1 MATRSLEYS
10 VDQEIANF
18 FERTTATRSACDTFA
33 REHLGGNVIPVAVQ
47 GVCSYTVYAG
57 PNAEFVAQ
65 FRLKSFRLN
74 LETVNLARTI
84 YGDFA
89 PRVTFRGEI
98 GEDAENKEA
107 LYIYVM
113 SRIRGISYLDFILA
127 HNSQVPENS
136 VEFSLWRNNFVIDAA
151 RFFALSWKSP
161 QVVDQIYRDSL
172 HNQYERE
179 LELLLI
185 SLPDRFRPLIQRSI
199 SSLPCIFSLPMVL
212 LHKDFGVCNIMV
224 NETSCNL
231 VGVVDWAEAEVAPFG
246 LNLHSHQRLISKVHL
261 KTGWVRYDDY
271 SRLEDIF
278 WSTFSTEAGGLG
290 NETVETIKAARIV
303 GLLLSRGFTSRLP
316 NASEPVPIRDDESGA
331 YNMRDLDGLLINP
344 STRFTDLAQLEDVQ

>member
-1 MATRSLEYS
+1 MAYS

-33 REHLGGNVIPVAVQ
+33 REHLGGKVVPVAVQ

-57 PNAEFVAQ
+57 PNDELVAQ
-65 FRLKSFRLN
+65 FRLKSLRLDM
-74 LETVNLARTI
+74 ETVDLARTI
-84 YGDFA
+84 YGDYA
-89 PRVTFRGEI
+89 PPVAFRGEI
-98 GEDAENKEA
+98 GEDVEGKEPI
-107 LYIYVM
+107 YVYVM
-113 SRIRGISYLDFILA
+113 SRIRGITYLDFILA

-136 VEFSLWRNNFVIDAA
+136 VEFSSWRKNLVIDVA

-161 QVVDQIYRDSL
+161 QDVDHSYSDSL
-172 HNQYERE
+172 HHQYKRD

-199 SSLPCIFSLPMVL
+199 SSLPSIFSLPMVL
-212 LHKDFGVCNIMV
+212 LHKDFGVRNIIV

-231 VGVVDWAEAEVAPFG
+231 VGVVDWAGAEVAPFG
-246 LNLHSHQRLISKVHL
+246 LNLHSHQRLISKIHL

-271 SRLEDIF
+271 TILEDIF
-278 WSTFSTEAGGLG
+278 WSTFNKEAGGLG
-290 NETVETIKAARIV
+290 NETIETIKAARIV

-316 NASEPVPIRDDESGA
+316 NAPAPVPIRDDESGA
-331 YNMRDLDGLLINP
+331 YKMRDLDGLLINP
-344 STRFTDLAQLEDVQ
+344 STRFTDLA